1 MSHDIRYINIF
12 DRDYVKMVL
21 IFMTQYYFHYQTL
34 KLHFYDENDSS
45 EKRPGVHYKIKI
57 NILTGNGNDSPET
70 PIHIILLPLTKLFR
84 QQQQKK
90 KKVFVCLTLTTI

>member
-12 DRDYVKMVL
+12 DRDYVRIVL
-21 IFMTQYYFHYQTL
+21 IFMTQYYFHYQL
-34 KLHFYDENDSS
+34 KLHFYVENDSS

-70 PIHIILLPLTKLFR
+70 SIHIILLPFTYNKTFSTTTG
-84 QQQQKK
+84 